1 MRYEN
6 FEAVRKQYYTNFDDF
21 EERRRYYSNCD
32 VLGLPND
39 RSLPEL
45 GYPPKLEQRWI
56 KYNNNPNADSCV
68 LVLPG
73 RSNHAG
79 EIASVY
85 RDMGVK
91 SLIIGITPT
100 IRSWYP
106 MPNGINDQSAAVE
119 GIKPAIGVIE
129 EVIQTI
135 ETKKGIPR
143 NRMIL
148 SGHSA
153 GAVMAIMTAIYSPQP
168 FAAVISHCGAVLN
181 VDDIPE
187 CQCPE
192 TVFLLTHS
200 RDDLIFD
207 WYERFVPMFATLK
220 EKKYK
225 VYTAIAKDAGHC
237 ITERQFE
244 LSKYLIEKC
253 FKC

>member
-21 EERRRYYSNCD
+21 EERQRYYAN
-32 VLGLPND
+32 VLGE
-39 RSLPEL
+39 RSAIVRKLE
-45 GYPPKLEQRWI
+45 YPPKLEQRWI
-56 KYNNNPNADSCV
+56 KYNNSNADSCI

-73 RSNHAG
+73 RSNHAM
-79 EIASVY
+79 EIACVY

-106 MPNGINDQSAAVE
+106 MPNGIYDQDAAVE
-119 GIKPAIGVIE
+119 GIKPAVGVIE
-129 EVIQTI
+129 EVVQII

-143 NRMIL
+143 NRIIL
-148 SGHSA
+148 VGHSA
-153 GAVMAIMTAIYSPQP
+153 GAVMAIMTAVYSPQP
-168 FAAVISHCGAVLN
+168 FGAVISHCGAILN
-181 VDDIPE
+181 VNDVPE

-192 TVFLLTHS
+192 TAFLLTHS

-207 WYERFVPMFATLK
+207 WHERFVPMFQTLQ
-220 EKKYK
+220 EKNYK
-225 VYTAIAKDAGHC
+225 VYTAIAKDASHC

-244 LSKYLIEKC
+244 LGKYLIEMTLNNK
-253 FKC
+253 